1 MNTMTTRITDS
12 TELHNGVKMPL
23 LGLGVWKTKD
33 GEEVIHAVKSA
44 IDAGYTSIDTA
55 AAYGNEEGVG
65 VAIKESGIARDEL
78 FITTKVWNAD
88 QGYDSTLKAFDE
100 SRKKLGLDVID
111 LYLIHWPVKGKY
123 KDTWRAFEKLYKDGA
138 VKAIGVSNF
147 QVHHLEDVIAG
158 SEIVP
163 MVNQIELHPRLS
175 QLELRSFC
183 QSHRIQVEAWSPLLQ
198 GNLDI
203 PVLDKLAAKYNKSA
217 AQIIL
222 RWDIQHGI
230 VVIPKSVNAKRIQ
243 ENAGIFDFTLS
254 AEDVAELDALNEN
267 HRFGPDPD
275 NFNF

>member
-1 MNTMTTRITDS
+1 MNTMTVSITES
-12 TELHNGVKMPL
+12 VELHNGIKMPV

-33 GEEVIHAVKSA
+33 GDEVINAVKSS
-44 IDAGYTSIDTA
+44 IQAGYRSIDTA
-55 AAYGNEEGVG
+55 AAYGNEDGVG
-65 VAIKESGIARDEL
+65 IGIKESGIAREEL
-78 FITTKVWNAD
+78 FITTKVWNAS
-88 QGYDSTLKAFDE
+88 QGYDSTLQAFDE

-123 KDTWRAFEKLYKDGA
+123 KDTWRAMEKLYKDGA
-138 VKAIGVSNF
+138 VRAIGVSNF
-147 QVHHLEDVIAG
+147 QVHHLEDVIKG

-163 MVNQIELHPRLS
+163 MVNQIELHPRLT

-183 QSHRIQVEAWSPLLQ
+183 QSHKIQVEAWSPLMQ

-203 PVLDKLAAKYNKSA
+203 PVLAKLADKYNKSA

-222 RWDIQHGI
+222 RWGLQHGI
-230 VVIPKSVNAKRIQ
+230 VVIPKSINPKRIQ
-243 ENAGIFDFTLS
+243 ENAAIFDFTLS
-254 AEDVAELDALNEN
+254 AEDSALLDALNEN